1 MWAFVARRGLHAV
14 LAIVISTF
22 VVYVGLIQLGDP
34 FSDKYEKT
42 VRPEVRA
49 ALSAKFGMDKPFFE
63 RYLIYLKNLATG
75 DLGIDF
81 DKRRPVSEL
90 MAEAAP
96 NTLRLALVAITIVAL
111 IGITSGVLAAV
122 FRSPFVDAFTAV
134 VVVVAVSIPPF
145 VIGVLLRGH
154 LSGLNLFGAEIFP
167 VIPHPFMVDVPWYKE
182 VLLPAVTLAVHEA
195 AFFARLMQT
204 STLEV
209 LQADYIRT
217 ARAKG
222 LSWFTV
228 VRKHVVRN
236 ALLPVVNYAG
246 ISLGV
251 LMGGA
256 LIIETIFQFNGI
268 GRLFVR
274 ALGANNNPI
283 IVAVA
288 VYSLITFIVLS
299 AVTDMLS
306 AYLDPR
312 IRLS

>member
-1 MWAFVARRGLHAV
+1 MWTFIARRFVQALI
-14 LAIVISTF
+14 AIIISTF
-22 VVYVGLIQLGDP
+22 VIYIGLIQLGDP

-49 ALSAKFGMDKPFFE
+49 ALYAKFGMDKPFFV

-75 DLGIDF
+75 DFGIDF
-81 DKRRPVSEL
+81 DRRRPVSEL
-90 MAEAAP
+90 MMETAP

-111 IGITSGVLAAV
+111 IGITAGVLAAV
-122 FRSPFVDAFTAV
+122 FRSPFVDAFTAIV
-134 VVVVAVSIPPF
+134 VVLAVSIPAF

-154 LSGLNLFGAEIFP
+154 VTGLHLFGTEIFP
-167 VIPHPFMVDVPWYKE
+167 TIPHPFQVEVPWYKE

-222 LSWFTV
+222 LSWSRV
-228 VRKHVVRN
+228 IRKHVVRN

-256 LIIETIFQFNGI
+256 LVIESIFQFNGI

-274 ALGANNNPI
+274 ALAGNNNPV

-312 IRLS
+312 IRLT

>member
-1 MWAFVARRGLHAV
+1 MWPFIARRAVHAV
-14 LAIVISTF
+14 IAIILSTF
-22 VVYVGLIQLGDP
+22 LIYVGLIQLGDP

-49 ALSAKFGMDKPFFE
+49 ALNAKFGMDKPFLL

-81 DKRRPVSEL
+81 NKRRPVTEL
-90 MAEAAP
+90 MMEAAP
-96 NTLRLALVAITIVAL
+96 NTLRLALVAIGIVIL
-111 IGITSGVLAAV
+111 IGVTCGVLAAV
-122 FRSPFVDAFTAV
+122 FRSPFVNVLTAV
-134 VVVVAVSIPPF
+134 VVVLAVSIPSF
-145 VIGVLLRGH
+145 VIGVLLRVH
-154 LSGLNLFGAEIFP
+154 VSGLHLFGIDIFP
-167 VIPHPFMVDVPWYKE
+167 LIPRPFGVEVPWYKD
-182 VLLPAVTLAVHEA
+182 VLLPAITLAVHEA
-195 AFFARLMQT
+195 AVIARLMQT
-204 STLEV
+204 STLDV
-209 LQADYIRT
+209 LEADYIRT

-222 LSWFTV
+222 LSWFRV

-256 LIIETIFQFNGI
+256 LIIESIFQYNGI

-274 ALGANNNPI
+274 ALATNNNPV
-283 IVAVA
+283 IVGVA

-299 AVTDMLS
+299 ALADVLS

-312 IRLS
+312 IRLH